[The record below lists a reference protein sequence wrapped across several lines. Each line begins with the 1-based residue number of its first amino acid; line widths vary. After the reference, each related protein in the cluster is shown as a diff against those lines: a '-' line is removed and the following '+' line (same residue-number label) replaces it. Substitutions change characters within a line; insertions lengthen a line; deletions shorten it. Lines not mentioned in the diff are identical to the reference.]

1 MILTFAPQFLHLLL
15 NPDISIMT
23 IFLVFLT
30 LRMVEMLCILRLASN
45 SSSFFMMMKP
55 WFPQNA
61 PDPNLSRPV
70 TSPPFADNATRVQV
84 LARFLPT
91 MAWNNTGTQYREQ
104 KLNFPPK
111 FDACNFTFSWPHFYL
126 PFSIF
131 CLGYFPRKKSFAFIV
146 ELYIEYWPV
155 RCGMVPRDDYD
166 VK

>member
-1 MILTFAPQFLHLLL
+1 MHLAPCLQLL
-15 NPDISIMT
+15 I
-23 IFLVFLT
+23 
-30 LRMVEMLCILRLASN
+30 
-45 SSSFFMMMKP
+45 FFMMMKP

-111 FDACNFTFSWPHFYL
+111 FDACNFTFSWPISTSHSQF
-126 PFSIF
+126 F
-131 CLGYFPRKKSFAFIV
+131 V
-146 ELYIEYWPV
+146 
-155 RCGMVPRDDYD
+155 
-166 VK
+166 